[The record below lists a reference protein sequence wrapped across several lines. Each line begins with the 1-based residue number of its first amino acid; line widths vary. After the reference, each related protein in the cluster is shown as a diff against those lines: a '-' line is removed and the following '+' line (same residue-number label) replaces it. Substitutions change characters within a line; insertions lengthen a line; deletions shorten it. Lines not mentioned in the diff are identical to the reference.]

1 MCRQEL
7 PVWQKFYE
15 KHHQENFEILS
26 ISMDTQ
32 GAALARRFTEAAG
45 VTYPSA
51 VDRAQG
57 LWDLYGFSVVPNG
70 FFVDEQ
76 GILRYAKIGGFDA
89 RNAED
94 VAAIE
99 RLLAAPAIPQATPPG
114 NEYTRSIE
122 EALHRAEEAV
132 KRDPGN
138 LDLCLT
144 LAERR
149 VEAKQDAQGLREF
162 QSVLEINPKSTRAL
176 VGLATAYLDL
186 GQKDQALA
194 ALRQA
199 SALDPGNWIIHKQI
213 WAIEHPEQFYPAINT
228 QWQKEQLEQ
237 EKGKK

>member
-1 MCRQEL
+1 
-7 PVWQKFYE
+7 
-15 KHHQENFEILS
+15 
-26 ISMDTQ
+26 MDTQ
-32 GAALARRFTEAAG
+32 GAEVARRFTEAAG

-57 LWDLYGFSVVPNG
+57 LWDLYGFPVVPNG

-89 RNAED
+89 RNAVD

-99 RLLAAPAIPQATPPG
+99 RLLAAPVIRQAAQPG
-114 NEYTRSIE
+114 VGYTRSIG
-122 EALHRAEEAV
+122 EALQRAEEAV
-132 KRDPGN
+132 KRDPAN
-138 LDLCLT
+138 LDLRLT

-149 VEAKQDAQGLREF
+149 VEAKQDAQALREF
-162 QSVLEINPKSTRAL
+162 QSALESNPKSTRAL

-186 GQKDQALA
+186 GQKQKALS

-213 WAIEHPEQFYPAINT
+213 WAIEHPEQFYPSINAK
-228 QWQKEQLEQ
+228 WQEEQLQQ
-237 EKGKK
+237 EKAKKK

>member
-1 MCRQEL
+1 MCREEL

-32 GAALARRFTEAAG
+32 GAEVARRFTEAAG

-57 LWDLYGFSVVPNG
+57 LWDLYGFPVVPNG

-76 GILRYAKIGGFDA
+76 GILRYIKIGGFDA
-89 RNAED
+89 RNPAD

-99 RLLAAPAIPQATPPG
+99 RLLAAPSMPQTTQPG
-114 NEYTRSIE
+114 FEYTRSIE

-132 KRDPGN
+132 KGNPEN
-138 LDLCLT
+138 LDLRLT

-149 VEAKQDAQGLREF
+149 VEARQDAEGLRGF
-162 QSVLEINPKSTRAL
+162 QSALEKDPKSTRAL

-186 GQKDQALA
+186 GQKEKALS

-199 SALDPGNWIIHKQI
+199 SALDPGNWIIHKQV
-213 WAIEHPEQFYPAINT
+213 WAIEHPEQFYPAINSK
-228 QWQKEQLEQ
+228 WQEEQLQ
-237 EKGKK
+237 HEKGKK